1 MIDEYHK
8 HKTNQMYQLL
18 IDGQITV
25 DNALLL
31 AITTAGF
38 DLNSACYEHYLFCK
52 KVLNRV
58 IEKESLFVYICE
70 TDESDD
76 IWDQKNWAKANP
88 LYLWNA
94 DNTLNKE
101 MLLRMSEK
109 AIEAKEKGGDDLV
122 NFMTKSLNR
131 WVSVTGESYLDA
143 EKWQACADDLTLA
156 DMSNRECYLGIDLSS
171 GGDLT
176 SIALVFPLDDEK
188 CYIYSH
194 SYLPELRLLEH
205 EKTDSAPYRIW
216 VQEGLITLTSGLY
229 GVKTDYK
236 KIIVELKK
244 MIDEYNLNVI
254 GCGYDPHNAA
264 GFLSDL
270 ESILECDLT
279 EIVQSAKSL
288 NDATVDF
295 QLSVK
300 GGLISYNRNDK
311 LLSWSA
317 MNAVL
322 TSNSFGEVKIDK
334 QKNSGRI
341 DTIDAIICA
350 WKLYFRSRENEPDGE
365 GLLDEWLQMTD

>member
-1 MIDEYHK
+1 
-8 HKTNQMYQLL
+8 
-18 IDGQITV
+18 
-25 DNALLL
+25 
-31 AITTAGF
+31 
-38 DLNSACYEHYLFCK
+38 
-52 KVLNRV
+52 
-58 IEKESLFVYICE
+58 
-70 TDESDD
+70 
-76 IWDQKNWAKANP
+76 
-88 LYLWNA
+88 
-94 DNTLNKE
+94 
-101 MLLRMSEK
+101 
-109 AIEAKEKGGDDLV
+109 
-122 NFMTKSLNR
+122 
-131 WVSVTGESYLDA
+131 
-143 EKWQACADDLTLA
+143 
-156 DMSNRECYLGIDLSS
+156 
-171 GGDLT
+171 
-176 SIALVFPLDDEK
+176 
-188 CYIYSH
+188 
-194 SYLPELRLLEH
+194 
-205 EKTDSAPYRIW
+205 
-216 VQEGLITLTSGLY
+216 
-229 GVKTDYK
+229 
-236 KIIVELKK
+236 

-334 QKNSGRI
+334 QKNSSRI
-341 DTIDAIICA
+341 DAIDAIICA